1 MNYTDNCFILSAFL
15 KNVIATFLV
24 LENIILLCIV
34 LSKFKH
40 PKNNFNTI
48 ALSALFKNGT

>member
-24 LENIILLCIV
+24 LENIILLCSV

-40 PKNNFNTI
+40 PKKNFNTI
-48 ALSALFKNGT
+48 ALSVLFKNGT